1 MLNFQNSS
9 QEITLSIKELKLEEV
24 KKLLNDYFISA
35 IGHDST
41 AKFLSQLL
49 EIEITANRIQVNLK
63 EDDLLIVAQL
73 LERLPEGKILTL
85 EEIQKFP
92 IKFFQVKIKGLDEIT
107 KRYIKEDLNRL
118 NNYDS
123 GFWHFHKFMTI
134 EIPR

>member
-1 MLNFQNSS
+1 MLNFQDS

-24 KKLLNDYFISA
+24 KKLLSDYFISA

-49 EIEITANRIQVNLK
+49 GIEIPANRIQVNLK

-107 KRYIKEDLNRL
+107 KKYIKEDLNRL
-118 NNYDS
+118 NNYDA
-123 GFWHFHKFMTI
+123 GLWHCRTRTV